1 MNRARPLTLKILDK
15 DYVVA
20 CPESERF
27 SLLESVDYL
36 NEQMKKVKDSGKV
49 LGTERIAVIAALTIV
64 HELLQNKE
72 TSDNDKKFQ
81 QLSEKIKIVLAKTEQ
96 I

>member
-15 DYVVA
+15 EYVVA

-36 NEQMKKVKDSGKV
+36 NGKMFEVKNSGKV

-64 HELLQNKE
+64 HDLLQNKSE
-72 TSDNDKKFQ
+72 NNS
-81 QLSEKIKIVLAKTEQ
+81 SEKLQDLSKKIEIVLAKTA
-96 I
+96 